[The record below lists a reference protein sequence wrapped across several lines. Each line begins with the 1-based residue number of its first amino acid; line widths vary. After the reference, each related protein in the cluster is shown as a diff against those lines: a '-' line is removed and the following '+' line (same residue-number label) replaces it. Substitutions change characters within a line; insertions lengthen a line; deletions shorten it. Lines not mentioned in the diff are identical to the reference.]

1 VRTDINDLYMADYY
15 RKDASHNALMKC
27 NCM

>member
-1 VRTDINDLYMADYY
+1 VGTGINDLYMADYY
-15 RKDASHNALMKC
+15 RKDASHNALMQC